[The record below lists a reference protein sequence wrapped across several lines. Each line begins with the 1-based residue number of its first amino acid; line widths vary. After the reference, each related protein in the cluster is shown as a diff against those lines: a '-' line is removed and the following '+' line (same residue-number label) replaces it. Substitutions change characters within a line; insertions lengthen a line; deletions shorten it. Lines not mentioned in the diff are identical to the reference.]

1 MADQVVTHSTHKRK
15 FAHYHGTADTI
26 ECKNEL
32 NTVFIAIRDD
42 VEVRYGS
49 TELQVGEGQ
58 MCIIEAGVPFRFCFL
73 GHNEDGY
80 VLVINFDEMFA
91 FCEKHIHDYE
101 EKHHPVYGDKTVVL
115 PVTSAMKSFC
125 HLMESYMEHFEE
137 VILGDLKLKEF
148 FFLLVFHGKIEE
160 VAEFLHP
167 LREHN
172 NSAFRQAA
180 IAAAGFN
187 LTVEQWALSCG
198 YSESL
203 FRSHFRNEFGMTPGE
218 WQRQQR
224 KKLIQTL
231 LANPSISLVEVA
243 ERSELSSV
251 QQLTRFCRQYM
262 HGTPAQLRKGLLEEK

>member
-1 MADQVVTHSTHKRK
+1 MADPVVIHSTHKRR
-15 FAHYHGTADTI
+15 FAHYHGTVDTI

-32 NTVFIAIRDD
+32 NTVLIAIRDD
-42 VEVRYGS
+42 VEVLYD
-49 TELQVGEGQ
+49 TTVLHVNEGQ
-58 MCIIEAGVPFRFCFL
+58 MCLVEAEAPFRFRFM
-73 GHNEDGY
+73 GRDADGY
-80 VLVINFDEMFA
+80 VLLINFDEMFA
-91 FCEKHIHDYE
+91 FCEKHIREYE
-101 EKHHPVYGDKTVVL
+101 EKHHPSYGDQPSVL
-115 PVTSAMKSFC
+115 GVTPAMKSFC

-148 FFLLVFHGKIEE
+148 FFLLVFHSNIEE
-160 VAEFLHP
+160 VAAFLHP

-224 KKLIQTL
+224 KALIQKL
-231 LANPSISLVEVA
+231 LADPSITLVEVA

-262 HGTPAQLRKGLLEEK
+262 HGTPAQLRKDLLG